1 MKGSPARRRTTKTAS
16 PESGSSRAGRFVRQ
30 QGGPEGYSAF
40 IPSPLPPD
48 PPLVF
53 DPELR
58 EALERASHALGRLDG
73 VSASLEPDLLL
84 YMYVRKE
91 AVLSSQIEGTQ
102 STLTDLLQYENA
114 EAPGVPQ
121 EDVREVSRY
130 VAALQHGFDRLRG
143 GMPISLRL
151 IREVHGVLVRDG
163 RGGNQAPGEFRRS
176 QNWIGGSRPGKAR
189 FVPPPPHEMLTAL
202 ANLEKFLH
210 DERERTPPLIK
221 AGLAHVQ
228 FETIHPFLDGN
239 GRVGRLLITLLLC
252 AEEVLSQ
259 PFLYLSLYFKQ
270 NRADYYDAL
279 QRVRTHGDWE
289 GWLSFYLVGME
300 EVATQAT
307 ATARALLSLFEAD
320 RARVQKVG
328 RGAASALSVYE
339 FLRRKIIVSIPR
351 AAEASGLSRP
361 TVTAALERLSGLGIT
376 REITGKARDRQF
388 VYSEQLKVLEE
399 GIDE

>member
-1 MKGSPARRRTTKTAS
+1 MKTSSAEPGST
-16 PESGSSRAGRFVRQ
+16 RAGRFVRQ
-30 QGGPEGYSAF
+30 QTGPEGYAAF
-40 IPSPLPPD
+40 IPAPLPPE

-73 VSASLEPDLLL
+73 VSASLDPDLLL

-114 EAPGVPQ
+114 EAPGVPE

-130 VAALQHGFDRLRG
+130 CAALQHGLVRLRG
-143 GMPISLRL
+143 GLPLCLRL
-151 IREVHGVLVRDG
+151 RREVHGVLLTEA
-163 RGGNQAPGEFRRS
+163 RGGHQAPGEFRRS
-176 QNWIGGSRPGKAR
+176 QNWVGGSRPGKAR
-189 FVPPPPHEMLTAL
+189 FVPPPPHEMLAAL
-202 ANLEKFLH
+202 DNLEKFLH
-210 DERERTPPLIK
+210 DEPERTPPLIK

-239 GRVGRLLITLLLC
+239 GRIGRLLITLLLC
-252 AEEVLSQ
+252 MEGVLSQ

-289 GWLSFYLVGME
+289 SWLRFYLSGVE

-307 ATARALLSLFEAD
+307 ATARALLSLFETD
-320 RARVQKVG
+320 RARVRKVG
-328 RGAASALSVYE
+328 RGAASALSVYDH
-339 FLRRKIIVSIPR
+339 LRRKIIVSIPR
-351 AAEASGLSRP
+351 TAEATGLSRP
-361 TVTAALERLSGLGIT
+361 TVTAALERLSGLDIT

-388 VYSEQLKVLEE
+388 VYSNQLAVLDK
-399 GIDE
+399 GIGG